1 MKIPNVDGQYETK
14 NGRVKVTVSRRFI
27 ELDIGRG
34 SSVHIIDESPRSGQT
49 ADKMDNVMNV
59 INKTS
64 KILMG

>member
-14 NGRVKVTVSRRFI
+14 DGKVKVTVSRRFI

-34 SSVHIIDESPRSGQT
+34 SGVHIIDESPRSGQT